1 MNSNHDNTTIILPP
15 SFGITEKIIG
25 CAFTVM
31 NTLGSGFLE
40 KVYETALAVE
50 IRQDGLEVV
59 QQKPI
64 EIRYRD
70 VLVGEYVA
78 DLLVEN
84 QVLVELKAT
93 KDLEDVFYAQ
103 CLNYLK
109 ATGFKVCILLNFG
122 KPELQVRRISSRKEW
137 SKPKSASSEISPPIP

>member
-1 MNSNHDNTTIILPP
+1 MNSNHDRTTVTLPP
-15 SFGITEKIIG
+15 NFEITEKIIG

-40 KVYETALAVE
+40 KVYENALAVE
-50 IRQDGLEVV
+50 MRQNGLVVV
-59 QQKPI
+59 QQKLI

-70 VLVGEYVA
+70 VSVGEYVA

-122 KPELQVRRISSRKEW
+122 KPELQVRRISSRKE
-137 SKPKSASSEISPPIP
+137 